1 MDRLADG
8 TASSRLRGSRG
19 CHTGCVPIIWGPY
32 SLVAMLCSERGF
44 GAETPMGWLE
54 AGSPSL
60 LACAQA
66 GGLGRI
72 RHSELVESNG
82 AWGNCLQNFIC
93 DLGLT
98 FSGDRREGSFSAEIL
113 YCIFLILL
121 TML

>member
-8 TASSRLRGSRG
+8 TASSRFRGSRG

-54 AGSPSL
+54 ADHPASP
-60 LACAQA
+60 
-66 GGLGRI
+66 
-72 RHSELVESNG
+72 LVRRGPWKDSTLRTCRVEWYMGEYS
-82 AWGNCLQNFIC
+82 LQNFIC
-93 DLGLT
+93 DLSLT

-113 YCIFLILL
+113 YDLPVSSR
-121 TML
+121 